1 MGVNMPA
8 RTVVFDSIRKF
19 DGVEARSLLPAEYI
33 QMAGRAG
40 RRDLDP
46 VGKVI
51 ILCKSHIPDERTLKS
66 MMFGESRSHYVKLY
80 SLIFQ
85 DTRISI

>member
-1 MGVNMPA
+1 MPA

-19 DGVEARSLLPAEYI
+19 DGMGSRSLLPAEYI

-51 ILCKSHIPDERTLKS
+51 ILCKTQIPEEHTLKS
-66 MMFGESRSHYVKLY
+66 MMFGKVKTVIICFVTLTF
-80 SLIFQ
+80 L
-85 DTRISI
+85 